1 MWIIYALLS
10 AVFAALTTILA
21 KIGVEN
27 VDSTLATA
35 IRTAVVLVMA
45 WGMVFLLGKQGGVS
59 AIGAKSWVFLTLSGL
74 ATGGSWL
81 FIALLSGMNPL
92 YEISFWW
99 IAALIVLSFI
109 GLLIGKC
116 MNHPL
121 QEASLRQ
128 SAYTIF
134 LLYLSYAIAQLGM
147 IAVLHPVSVDEI
159 IRTGEAAGGAS
170 GEYVGRLT
178 SDTAEHPLGV
188 YFFTSADK
196 SQWYY
201 YDVLTG
207 EAADDYHSSYE
218 PA

>member
-81 FIALLSGMNPL
+81 FYYKALQMGEVEGAMSGLS
-92 YEISFWW
+92 
-99 IAALIVLSFI
+99 
-109 GLLIGKC
+109 
-116 MNHPL
+116 
-121 QEASLRQ
+121 
-128 SAYTIF
+128 
-134 LLYLSYAIAQLGM
+134 
-147 IAVLHPVSVDEI
+147 IAV
-159 IRTGEAAGGAS
+159 AG
-170 GEYVGRLT
+170 
-178 SDTAEHPLGV
+178 
-188 YFFTSADK
+188 
-196 SQWYY
+196 
-201 YDVLTG
+201 VLT
-207 EAADDYHSSYE
+207 AVLC
-218 PA
+218 PVFVNLIN